1 MILSNETYDT
11 IVDALETEL
20 ANVVDLADFYES
32 TADDI
37 TPADRE
43 IDREI
48 IETLRFSAAQYQSA
62 LDEFQDK
69 ARNWRSTTP

>member
-11 IVDALETEL
+11 IVDALETEF

-32 TADDI
+32 ADDI
-37 TPADRE
+37 TRA
-43 IDREI
+43 DREI